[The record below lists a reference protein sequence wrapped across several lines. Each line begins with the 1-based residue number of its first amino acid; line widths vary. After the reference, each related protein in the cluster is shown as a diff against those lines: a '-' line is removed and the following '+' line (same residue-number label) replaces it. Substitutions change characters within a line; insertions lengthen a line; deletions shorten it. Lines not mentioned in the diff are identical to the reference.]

1 MKEITSV
8 ASSFGS
14 STDDIGFSIGRKLS
28 GFGLGGSIGG
38 SLGGS
43 LGSSLGLNLGDSSAF
58 SALHDLMAKC
68 ETCELK

>member
-1 MKEITSV
+1 MDTVSKSLSEITSV
-8 ASSFGS
+8 ASAMGS
-14 STDDIGFSIGRKLS
+14 SEDIGFSIGRKLS

-38 SLGGS
+38 SLG
-43 LGSSLGLNLGDSSAF
+43 LNLGESSAF